1 MTGEFCPPS
10 TLTPGVG
17 GGGFSG
23 VRHWAAYRSH
33 GDLFPVAPDWIECGL
48 EQSGVSFPRRG
59 AWSARA
65 LNTLAMRDPN
75 SDFDQKLRYVP
86 PTKTQ
91 ESMAGRM
98 IRCFSD
104 AGSPPEGMTP
114 LSAFDELGGGK
125 SLYNEEPKNLAA
137 YDFKKLKVLHSTLH
151 PRSLDTVLPHHSKSI
166 LRRFS
171 TMIEKS
177 KDELHAG
184 GPIDIVPYWDPK
196 LKKSNG
202 ELDRL
207 VVGLANQGLITFRV
221 GIKERIGM
229 FFVKKKTPEWI
240 RLVIDARRV
249 NASHKD
255 PPGVRLSTPRS
266 YLDVQFPPAD
276 NGPLAYGIEADVN
289 DCFYNYF
296 TEHLASWFG
305 IDRPNTL
312 AFWKQRGWKPSKLFD
327 ESQGRYVEFSD
338 ETVMYPVFR
347 GLCMGWSWS
356 LYFANERVAHIVSGQ
371 VPRPLQEIRDKQ
383 PTPSILDGPI
393 TGVYVDNI
401 SIIGR
406 TKAETELAAKNI
418 AEHFQQLSIP
428 LTWTKPEASTV
439 FETVGIILDFERGEV
454 RNKPKRLWK
463 AFMAGQMI
471 LSRRRITTC
480 VLEVWLG
487 HMTSLFMLA
496 PCGLSC
502 FSSIYRYIQSYRGR
516 RSTLWGSV
524 RQEIRNALGVMWLTC
539 SNLTFD
545 PVRQLDV
552 GDSSSGAFALLTTWA
567 SISEGREVWRYIALP
582 ETVKEAAASGSRQKV
597 VDALH
602 LLQQDRDDVVDQEIR
617 PCRPFGAG
625 LLTRYADW
633 LVESIQEDKSWLRTS
648 SVVSQLRAKPKRRLQ
663 VDVPAMVQP
672 VDPALCMKSRYSLL
686 WRKRWRSSG
695 AHINIKEASVCLSS
709 LKRTA
714 RVASLHGRMKVT
726 LTDNL
731 PALFSFERG
740 RSSSH
745 GMNNLCRQAAA
756 YQLGSGV
763 KWRLRHV
770 ETLRNPADEDSR
782 FHQHRGVRATRLDE
796 LNGNSAVSFGHGE
809 HQSKSSSAPSGF
821 GASTQNGAFLEI
833 FSGSGRLSAAV
844 RESGGLVA
852 QQIDI
857 LNGSHHDL
865 RRRASQLVVLS
876 WLRSKRIKCVHLGT
890 PCTVF
895 SRARHN
901 ISNIERSRE
910 RERTGVE
917 LGLFTAEVIETCNR
931 YNIMWSLENPRSSR
945 LFELPF
951 LAELLQSK
959 DVFRVE
965 LDYCEYGEPFMKPTS
980 IFTNFPELV
989 KLGRRC
995 THKKHSTVLR
1005 GSERVKVDNHWVTAP
1020 RTRRAG
1026 AYPLELVKLW
1036 AQIIRP
1042 VVSHANRDTS
1052 CLVSQWRHEL
1062 FSACQ
1067 KKEVR
1072 RGAVSVPVEWDF
1084 LSKAF
1089 NEQIGGQGH
1098 RNILF
1103 GQHSAQE
1110 VQKRRRQL
1118 QKAVK
1123 EESNQKNSFRF

>member
-1 MTGEFCPPS
+1 M
-10 TLTPGVG
+10 
-17 GGGFSG
+17 
-23 VRHWAAYRSH
+23 
-33 GDLFPVAPDWIECGL
+33 
-48 EQSGVSFPRRG
+48 
-59 AWSARA
+59 
-65 LNTLAMRDPN
+65 
-75 SDFDQKLRYVP
+75 
-86 PTKTQ
+86 
-91 ESMAGRM
+91 
-98 IRCFSD
+98 
-104 AGSPPEGMTP
+104 
-114 LSAFDELGGGK
+114 
-125 SLYNEEPKNLAA
+125 
-137 YDFKKLKVLHSTLH
+137 
-151 PRSLDTVLPHHSKSI
+151 
-166 LRRFS
+166 
-171 TMIEKS
+171 
-177 KDELHAG
+177 
-184 GPIDIVPYWDPK
+184 
-196 LKKSNG
+196 
-202 ELDRL
+202 
-207 VVGLANQGLITFRV
+207 
-221 GIKERIGM
+221 
-229 FFVKKKTPEWI
+229 
-240 RLVIDARRV
+240 IDARRV

-266 YLDVQFPPAD
+266 YLDVQFPKAD
-276 NGPLAYGIEADVN
+276 DGPLAYGIEADVN

-312 AFWKQRGWKPSKLFD
+312 AFWKRLGWKSSKLFD
-327 ESQGRYVEFSD
+327 ESQGCYADFSD
-338 ETVMYPVFR
+338 DTVMYPVFR

-356 LYFANERVAHIVSGQ
+356 LYFANESVAHIVSGQ
-371 VPRPLQEIRDKQ
+371 VPRPLQETRDKQ
-383 PTPSILDGPI
+383 PAPSVLDGPI

-406 TKAETELAAKNI
+406 TKAETELAAKTI
-418 AEHFQQLSIP
+418 AEHFPQLSIP
-428 LTWTKPEASTV
+428 LTWTKPEASAV

-471 LSRRRITTC
+471 LSRRRITTH

-502 FSSIYRYIQSYRGR
+502 FFNICRYIQSHRGR
-516 RSTLWGSV
+516 RSALWGSV

-545 PVRQLDV
+545 PVRQLDA

-567 SISEGREVWRYIALP
+567 SMTELQEVVKWREAWRYIALP
-582 ETVKEAAASGSRQKV
+582 ETVKDAAASGSRQRV
-597 VDALH
+597 LDALQ
-602 LLQQDRDDVVDQEIR
+602 LLQQDQGDDGEQEIR

-633 LVESIQEDKSWLRTS
+633 LVESIQDDKSWLRTS
-648 SVVSQLRAKPKRRLQ
+648 SIVSQLRAKPKRRLQ
-663 VDVPAMVQP
+663 VDVPAVVQP

-686 WRKRWRSSG
+686 WRKGWRSSS

-714 RVASLHGRMKVT
+714 RVASLHGRLKVT

-745 GMNNLCRQAAA
+745 GMNNLCKQAAA
-756 YQLGSGV
+756 YQLGTGV

-782 FHQHRGVRATRLDE
+782 FHEHRGVRATRAGVLIGD
-796 LNGNSAVSFGHGE
+796 GAVPLGRGK
-809 HQSKSSSAPSGF
+809 HQSKSSSAPSDF
-821 GASTQNGAFLEI
+821 GTSNQTGAFLEI

-844 RESGGLVA
+844 RDSGGLVA
-852 QQIDI
+852 QQIDII

-901 ISNIERSRE
+901 ISNFERSRE

-931 YNIMWSLENPRSSR
+931 YNNIMWTLENPRSSR
-945 LFELPF
+945 LFELPI
-951 LAELLQSK
+951 LAELLHSK

-965 LDYCEYGEPFMKPTS
+965 LDYCEYGESFMKPTS

-1005 GSERVKVDNHWVTAP
+1005 GSERVKVDNQWVTAP

-1026 AYPLELVKLW
+1026 AYPLELVNLW

-1042 VVSHANRDTS
+1042 IVAHANRDSS
-1052 CLVSQWRHEL
+1052 CLISQWRHEL
-1062 FSACQ
+1062 FNASQ
-1067 KKEVR
+1067 KKKA
-1072 RGAVSVPVEWDF
+1072 RGGSIPGPVEWDF

-1089 NEQIGGQGH
+1089 NCQIGGQEH
-1098 RNILF
+1098 KNVLF
-1103 GQHSAQE
+1103 GQHSSQE
-1110 VQKRRRQL
+1110 VQKRRRRL
-1118 QKAVK
+1118 QKAIK
-1123 EESNQKNSFRF
+1123 EESNQKGVFRF